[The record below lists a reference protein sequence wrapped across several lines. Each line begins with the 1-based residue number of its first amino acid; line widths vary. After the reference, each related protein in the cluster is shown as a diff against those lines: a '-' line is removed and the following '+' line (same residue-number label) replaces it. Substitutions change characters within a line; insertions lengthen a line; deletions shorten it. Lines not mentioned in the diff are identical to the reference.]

1 LQGVAA
7 NNPKKKKKKK
17 AVGGALKKI
26 IITKKLE
33 RVSNECLMRAAVP
46 ADRLVQVL
54 TPSCSGVQITSSP
67 LSSTFSPSPTVC
79 LIESYCSIVWFLRDP
94 PPPHKRRVGLPNF
107 WWPFLVELISGFL
120 NGFNSQPSS
129 VHWEFFKLCAAQV
142 YNCGRLEVCSF
153 LQTSAVLFL
162 AWWSPVCLVQSRI
175 ISAKSFNGIVEIDY
189 FRCVFIKRFNNK
201 KK

>member
-1 LQGVAA
+1 MEKAALLNPRTHTVYLSTYLYPSLLLILLAAYIEANCFFFSLSYNIPKGWFFFSYLHLGVLQGVAA

-94 PPPHKRRVGLPNF
+94 PANDELDSRIFGGRFLSNWFRGF
-107 WWPFLVELISGFL
+107 WTDLIL
-120 NGFNSQPSS
+120 
-129 VHWEFFKLCAAQV
+129 
-142 YNCGRLEVCSF
+142 
-153 LQTSAVLFL
+153 
-162 AWWSPVCLVQSRI
+162 SPV
-175 ISAKSFNGIVEIDY
+175 
-189 FRCVFIKRFNNK
+189 RFTGNF
-201 KK
+201 